1 MTQQAILNIIAAVVL
16 VAVVTLLENAVNLRR
31 ERRSQQ
37 VYYPA
42 VAALYSV
49 VMIVLA
55 LLFGGKTASVF
66 SGDSPLK
73 NAEVAAANLL
83 LMLGFVLVK
92 ALALIITSK
101 ASDTPKRPR
110 ALMERYY
117 FYDAGTGRWYLKS
130 RWLNFRQLVLGCVVA
145 GVIVSGV
152 ILGLV
157 WALGAERGTWLYVF
171 PCAAQIVLNEISN
184 FLGGQTRDE
193 QQTTIRAD
201 ASCSSRIS
209 VFSRVQGALAYLFP
223 AQLLSSHMGCEFMR
237 SEGVTNVLKT
247 LSESEDRIDRITAAH
262 FALREA
268 SVLNPDAVRATTELM
283 HRKSVLFFTPFY
295 RDVGDYVALPLVDT
309 LISDKKCLII
319 TSRASVCGD
328 MKAWI
333 TELLDKYCKV
343 HSLWSVGCL
352 DERASH
358 VDVGILSFGQL
369 YNLKMLESNR
379 EFFHRVDFVLLLE
392 PSLIVNTAQIALN
405 IIMDEIA
412 KDGGAPIYC
421 VCDRPTNGLVDTMS
435 HLLCTEIVEVSAT
448 PVPRSTYTAMA
459 WDADGDYGRQRIFD
473 KQTRYLG
480 NGTELAAVAIRNQ
493 IPRVT
498 WFSETKAPVR
508 DIKWID
514 GQFYATLCRY
524 MNISSQ
530 QKALDE
536 KLTFVSNLWCA
547 PSEKEQFL
555 IVEDEFCNMF
565 ATMSLYLSRTAG
577 QIFVNVLS
585 EDYLLRDYM
594 RCNRELFMSNPNAV
608 PSLVPDYVKSERNTI
623 IKLIITMSYRALT
636 EEQIRTEL
644 ALVGIETNDVFA
656 TLTKLIC
663 KYTDA
668 NDGVLTVKNFIR
680 DDTGDDPRTENCFS
694 IAEQAFDQHFAS
706 TLKNAYYVVENEKA
720 TEYVDAKLFGHITQC
735 MLPGQFVTYEGKYYE
750 VKRVSPQVGVV
761 LHRASD
767 LYDARK
773 YYRQLRT
780 YHLAPPAADAVIS
793 TRKVIDIELTKI
805 RCSFRVSTSGY
816 LEMRSN
822 HDLKTA
828 RVIDFSADKM
838 CSELERSYKNKA
850 VLRIRFPDMEQD
862 VRFTVCLL
870 LSEVLRSVLPN
881 GWQYIAVTLR
891 YRDDVA
897 GMLNHMVYRL
907 DGAVAEDDP
916 YIYIIEDSALDLG
929 LLEAVERKLP
939 MLFELILD
947 YLEWHTEKLRE
958 PRFKDP
964 VYDIHL
970 PEQEAIAVEKE
981 KEATKKRGWLA
992 RKLRALFGLDKH
1004 KEEEPAEEPAA
1015 EPTAEPAAETP
1026 SEAAQQP
1033 DGAAPSAE
1041 PSPDG
1046 ASAPELDPEAEG
1058 EPLPEH
1064 APETDDPTAQTEDA
1078 AQDELLDTPDAPLPA
1093 GADAPAAETDAPTA
1107 ETDAPAD
1114 EQTDISETEDSDVCS
1129 LEGTDIF
1136 EDEEGAGDGD
1146 LFHETLFEQNDILPI
1161 PRSRYQRECF
1171 LKFGFEDM
1179 DSRLRVK
1186 ETVAFLRARG
1196 LGDNDFT
1203 KARKRQQYT
1212 REEQAQQQGR
1222 AVNRCD
1228 FCRCPITGVSYERLT
1243 DGRIRCNDCAAS
1255 AITTEE
1261 EFRDLFRQ
1269 TVDMMQALYHIDF
1282 DMPIQVLMTDANN
1295 VARGTGRLFVPSQ
1308 EYASRVVGFARYAN
1322 GQFGLVVENGA
1333 PRIACIATVAHEMT
1347 HIWQYR
1353 NWGEA
1358 QKAALAEKYGPGRRT
1373 LIMEGMAM
1381 WAEIQLLYSMGETY
1395 QAHVEA
1401 AETLQRD
1408 DVYGV
1413 GFRLFCNEY
1422 PLVHDGGVVG
1432 RSPFLTFPPLE
1443 IDLGSVED

>member
-262 FALREA
+262 FTLREA

-358 VDVGILSFGQL
+358 VDVGILSF
-369 YNLKMLESNR
+369 
-379 EFFHRVDFVLLLE
+379 
-392 PSLIVNTAQIALN
+392 
-405 IIMDEIA
+405 
-412 KDGGAPIYC
+412 
-421 VCDRPTNGLVDTMS
+421 
-435 HLLCTEIVEVSAT
+435 
-448 PVPRSTYTAMA
+448 
-459 WDADGDYGRQRIFD
+459 
-473 KQTRYLG
+473 
-480 NGTELAAVAIRNQ
+480 
-493 IPRVT
+493 
-498 WFSETKAPVR
+498 
-508 DIKWID
+508 

-694 IAEQAFDQHFAS
+694 ITEQAFDQYFAS

-870 LSEVLRSVLPN
+870 LSEALRSVLPN

-1146 LFHETLFEQNDILPI
+1146 LFHETLFEQNDIQPI

-1196 LGDNDFT
+1196 LGDSDFT

-1228 FCRCPITGVSYERLT
+1228 FCGCPITGVSYERLT

-1261 EFRDLFRQ
+1261 EFRNLFRQ

-1353 NWGEA
+1353 NWGET

>member
-1 MTQQAILNIIAAVVL
+1 MTQQAILNIIVAVVL

-31 ERRSQQ
+31 DCRCQQ
-37 VYYPA
+37 VYYPM

-49 VMIVLA
+49 VMIVLV
-55 LLFGGKTASVF
+55 LLLGGRTASVF

-83 LMLGFVLVK
+83 LMLSFVLVK
-92 ALALIITSK
+92 VLALIITSK

-117 FYDAGTGRWYLKS
+117 FYDAGTGRWYLKN
-130 RWLNFRQLVLGCVVA
+130 RWINFRQLVLGCVVA

-184 FLGGQTRDE
+184 FLGGQTRGE

-201 ASCSSRIS
+201 ASYSSRIS

-237 SEGVTNVLKT
+237 SEGATNVLKT

-262 FALREA
+262 FALKEA

-295 RDVGDYVALPLVDT
+295 RDVGDYIALPLVDT

-352 DERASH
+352 DEREPH

-412 KDGGAPIYC
+412 KDGGTPIYC

-435 HLLCTEIVEVSAT
+435 HLLRTEIVEVAAT

-623 IKLIITMSYRALT
+623 IKLIITMSYCALT

-644 ALVGIETNDVFA
+644 ALVGIETEDVFA
-656 TLTKLIC
+656 TLTRLIC

-694 IAEQAFDQHFAS
+694 ITEQAFDQYFAS

-750 VKRVSPQVGVV
+750 VKRVSPRVGVV

-780 YHLAPPAADAVIS
+780 YHLAPLTVDAVIS
-793 TRKVIDIELTKI
+793 TRKVIDIELSKI
-805 RCSFRVSTSGY
+805 RCCFRVSTSGY

-828 RVIDFSADKM
+828 RVVDFSEDKM
-838 CSELERSYKNKA
+838 CGVLERSYKNKA

-870 LSEVLRSVLPN
+870 LSEALRSVFPN

-981 KEATKKRGWLA
+981 NEATKKRGWLA

-1004 KEEEPAEEPAA
+1004 KEEEPA
-1015 EPTAEPAAETP
+1015 AEPATEPATETP
-1026 SEAAQQP
+1026 PEAAQQP

-1046 ASAPELDPEAEG
+1046 APEPELDPETET
-1058 EPLPEH
+1058 ESLPEH
-1064 APETDDPTAQTEDA
+1064 APETNAPTDQTADA
-1078 AQDELLDTPDAPLPA
+1078 AEDEQLDVPDVPLPA
-1093 GADAPAAETDAPTA
+1093 GADAPAAESNAPAA
-1107 ETDAPAD
+1107 EIDAPAD

-1161 PRSRYQRECF
+1161 PMSQYQRECF

-1196 LGDNDFT
+1196 LGDSDFT

-1212 REEQAQQQGR
+1212 QEEQARHQGR

-1308 EYASRVVGFARYAN
+1308 EYASRVVGFARYADE
-1322 GQFGLVVENGA
+1322 QFGLVVENGA

-1353 NWGEA
+1353 NWGA
-1358 QKAALAEKYGPGRRT
+1358 TQRMALIKEYGAGRQT

-1395 QAHVEA
+1395 QARVEE
-1401 AETLQRD
+1401 AETLERED
-1408 DVYGV
+1408 IYGV

-1422 PLVHDGGVVG
+1422 PLVRDGGVVG

-1443 IDLGSVED
+1443 INLGSVED